1 MCYGYS
7 FIVCFEHRHRRQTRR
22 AWTDKKKKKKKK
34 LNRRTTFYALITQ
47 KQRQIA
53 KHDCKFLA

>member
-22 AWTDKKKKKKKK
+22 AWTDKKKKKEEKIK
-34 LNRRTTFYALITQ
+34 
-47 KQRQIA
+47 
-53 KHDCKFLA
+53 

>member
-22 AWTDKKKKKKKK
+22 AWTDKKKKEEK

>member
-22 AWTDKKKKKKKK
+22 AWTDKKKKEEKIK
-34 LNRRTTFYALITQ
+34 
-47 KQRQIA
+47 
-53 KHDCKFLA
+53 

>member
-22 AWTDKKKKKKKK
+22 AWTDKKKK
-34 LNRRTTFYALITQ
+34 RRKIKIGGPHFM
-47 KQRQIA
+47 
-53 KHDCKFLA
+53 H